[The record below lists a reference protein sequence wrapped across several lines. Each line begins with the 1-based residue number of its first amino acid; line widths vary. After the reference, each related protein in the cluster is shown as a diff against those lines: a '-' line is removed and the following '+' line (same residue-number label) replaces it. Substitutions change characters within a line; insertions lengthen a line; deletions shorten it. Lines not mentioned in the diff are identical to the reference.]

1 MSSSALDWRPIL
13 QVFCIHSSESCSS
26 CIVAEPEGVLRTFFP
41 SGLML
46 GMAKHSSTARKRC
59 PVSFV
64 WECFWRIE
72 DVCYSELCTKD
83 GGKIVDCCS
92 LVLALILCV
101 HGLPVSSRAQ
111 QICSKS
117 APSWSAIIVLSMRS
131 ANIAAR
137 NRQPLKSP
145 NELSHIC
152 HKPVKRL
159 DAILRKNHWNEA
171 VVVLGT
177 N

>member
-13 QVFCIHSSESCSS
+13 QVFCIHSCESCSLLHCGWTRR
-26 CIVAEPEGVLRTFFP
+26 CIKNFFFLW
-41 SGLML
+41 LML

-59 PVSFV
+59 PVSSV

-137 NRQPLKSP
+137 NRQPVKSP

>member
-1 MSSSALDWRPIL
+1 MFKMCTLLEMVWCTWVLLRWTGDQFYRYFVSIL
-13 QVFCIHSSESCSS
+13 VNHVPS
-26 CIVAEPEGVLRTFFP
+26 CIVAEPGGVLRTFYS

-59 PVSFV
+59 PVSSV

-117 APSWSAIIVLSMRS
+117 APSWSALIVLSMRS

-137 NRQPLKSP
+137 NR
-145 NELSHIC
+145 
-152 HKPVKRL
+152 
-159 DAILRKNHWNEA
+159 
-171 VVVLGT
+171 
-177 N
+177 